1 MRKSSVK
8 KDELGM
14 WGLETRAWIVA
25 IGIYIGRITGM
36 LTLSIPWF
44 QEEKLCDDTGF
55 EKCYKPY
62 NEAVLDSTSQ
72 IARIIV
78 QVLTIVGAILC
89 LLCLKWRHLAG
100 WFIYIEMFI

>member
-25 IGIYIGRITGM
+25 IFTYTGRFAGM
-36 LTLSIPWF
+36 LALSIPWF
-44 QEEKLCDDTGF
+44 QEEKLCDVTGF
-55 EKCYKPY
+55 ENCYKPY

-78 QVLTIVGAILC
+78 QVLTIVGTILC
-89 LLCLKWRHLAG
+89 LLCFKWRHLAG